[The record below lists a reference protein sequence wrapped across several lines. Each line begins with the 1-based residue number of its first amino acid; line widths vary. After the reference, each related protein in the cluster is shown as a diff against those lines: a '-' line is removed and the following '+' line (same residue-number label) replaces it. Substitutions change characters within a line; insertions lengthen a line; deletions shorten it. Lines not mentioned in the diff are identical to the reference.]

1 MGSRRKTG
9 VEDAR
14 LPEFSRRGLIAG
26 TSVAAFGLAS
36 PATSTA
42 AAAASAN
49 LAPAALIASTEATR
63 HCKNWLAI
71 DAQIERLQNRWAKLE
86 GWLIREHSWSNLSP
100 TEQQALPW
108 SKELRDIDGILDTLF
123 KRRERLLEAIPNS
136 ASVSFE
142 AIIARLAVLECLIWP
157 EDHPEA
163 HAMIARSRQDLIMLS
178 AETQHGVFSA

>member
-14 LPEFSRRGLIAG
+14 LPEISRRALIAG

-36 PATSTA
+36 PTA
-42 AAAASAN
+42 AAASTS

-71 DAQIERLQNRWAKLE
+71 DAQIGRLQNRWAKLE
-86 GWLIREHSWSNLSP
+86 GWLIREHSWCNLSP
-100 TEQQALPW
+100 SEQQALPW
-108 SKELRDIDGILDTLF
+108 SKELKDIDGILDTLF
-123 KRRERLLEAIPNS
+123 ERRERLLEAIPDS

-142 AIIARLAVLECLIWP
+142 AIIARLAVLERLIWP

-163 HAMIARSRQDLIMLS
+163 HAMIARSRQDLIALS
-178 AETQHGVFSA
+178 ADTHHGVFGA

>member
-14 LPEFSRRGLIAG
+14 LPALSRRALIAG
-26 TSVAAFGLAS
+26 TSVVAFG
-36 PATSTA
+36 A
-42 AAAASAN
+42 ANPAAASVA
-49 LAPAALIASTEATR
+49 LPSAAVVASDVATR
-63 HCKNWLAI
+63 RCRNWLAV

-86 GWLIREHSWSNLSP
+86 GWLIREHSWCELSP

-123 KRRERLLEAIPNS
+123 EKRERLLETLPDT
-136 ASVSFE
+136 ASLSLE
-142 AIIARLAVLECLIWP
+142 AVVTRLAVAERLVCT

-163 HAMIARSRQDLIMLS
+163 HALIARSRLDLIAMSKENPTNLS
-178 AETQHGVFSA
+178 DA

>member
-14 LPEFSRRGLIAG
+14 LPEISRRALIAG

-36 PATSTA
+36 PA
-42 AAAASAN
+42 AAAASTS

-71 DAQIERLQNRWAKLE
+71 DAQIGRLQNRWAKLE
-86 GWLIREHSWSNLSP
+86 GWLIREHSWCNLSP
-100 TEQQALPW
+100 SEQQALPW
-108 SKELRDIDGILDTLF
+108 SKELKDIDGILDTLF
-123 KRRERLLEAIPNS
+123 ERRERLLEAIPDS

-142 AIIARLAVLECLIWP
+142 AIIARLAVVERLIWP

-163 HAMIARSRQDLIMLS
+163 HAMIARSRQDLIALS
-178 AETQHGVFSA
+178 ADTHHGVFGA

>member
-14 LPEFSRRGLIAG
+14 LPEISRRGLIAG
-26 TSVAAFGLAS
+26 TSVVAFGLGS
-36 PATSTA
+36 PAAGT
-42 AAAASAN
+42 AAASAN
-49 LAPAALIASTEATR
+49 LAPAALVSSTEAAR
-63 HCKNWLAI
+63 QCKNWLAI

-86 GWLIREHSWSNLSP
+86 GWLIREHSWCNLSH

-108 SKELRDIDGILDTLF
+108 SKELRDIDGILDTLIE
-123 KRRERLLEAIPNS
+123 RRERLLEAIPHS

-142 AIIARLAVLECLIWP
+142 AIIARLAVLERLIWP

-163 HAMIARSRQDLIMLS
+163 HAMIARSRQDLIALS
-178 AETQHGVFSA
+178 ADIQPGTFGA